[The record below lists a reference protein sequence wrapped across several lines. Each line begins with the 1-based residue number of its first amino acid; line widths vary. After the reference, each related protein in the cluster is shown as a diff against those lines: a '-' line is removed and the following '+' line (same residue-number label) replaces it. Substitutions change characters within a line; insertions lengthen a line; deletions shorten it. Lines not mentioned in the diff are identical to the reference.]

1 MRRIAISLSIA
12 LLLSFG
18 LAAADSDSDA
28 SVRLHELFDREWEW
42 RLEQN
47 PLLATDVGRHEWN
60 DRLPSVSAEDQA
72 RRLEATRGFLADLD
86 GIDRE
91 ALSTE
96 DRVSYDIFRA
106 QLDERTSE
114 HDFGDWQIPINA
126 DSGFHIGMAR
136 LPDEVPLRTVGDYEN
151 YIARLRAL
159 PGYFGQH
166 IDNMRIGLTRGMTL
180 PGVVLE
186 GYEVTIASHVVDD
199 PTQSVFWAPFE
210 SFPTGVPEG
219 ERERLRRAG
228 RAAVMEGAVPA
239 YRSFLRFFEDE
250 YRPGARETLGAS
262 ELPEGED
269 YYTFLVQKFT
279 TLEVTPDEVHRI
291 GLAEVE
297 RIYAEM
303 EAVIEEVGFEG
314 TFEEFLT
321 FLRTDPRFY
330 PESAEALL
338 ERASRIAKR
347 MDAELPRFFET
358 LPRLPYGVEPVP
370 DHIAPKYT
378 AGRYV
383 SAPKGSTEAGTY
395 WVNTY
400 NLPSRPYYAL
410 EALSLHEAV
419 PGHHLQGALA
429 QELDDLPDFRQ
440 YSYISAFGEG
450 WGLYSERLGLEA
462 GFYTDPYSN
471 FGRLTYEMW
480 RACRLVVDTGLHSK
494 GWTRQQAMDYL
505 AARTALSLHEITTET
520 DRYIAWPGQALA
532 YKMGELEIRELR
544 AEAEEALG
552 PRFDIRKFHDTVLL
566 HGSVPL
572 PVLAENVRRWI
583 AEQKAAG

>member
-72 RRLEATRGFLADLD
+72 RRQEATRGFLADLD

-136 LPDEVPLRTVGDYEN
+136 LPDEVPLRTVEDYEN

-532 YKMGELEIRELR
+532 YKMGELEIRKLR

-552 PRFDIRKFHDTVLL
+552 PRFDIRKFHDSVLL

-583 AEQKAAG
+583 EEQKAAG

>member
-1 MRRIAISLSIA
+1 
-12 LLLSFG
+12 
-18 LAAADSDSDA
+18 
-28 SVRLHELFDREWEW
+28 
-42 RLEQN
+42 
-47 PLLATDVGRHEWN
+47 
-60 DRLPSVSAEDQA
+60 
-72 RRLEATRGFLADLD
+72 
-86 GIDRE
+86 
-91 ALSTE
+91 
-96 DRVSYDIFRA
+96 
-106 QLDERTSE
+106 
-114 HDFGDWQIPINA
+114 
-126 DSGFHIGMAR
+126 
-136 LPDEVPLRTVGDYEN
+136 
-151 YIARLRAL
+151 
-159 PGYFGQH
+159 
-166 IDNMRIGLTRGMTL
+166 
-180 PGVVLE
+180 
-186 GYEVTIASHVVDD
+186 
-199 PTQSVFWAPFE
+199 
-210 SFPTGVPEG
+210 VPEG

-494 GWTRQQAMDYL
+494 GWTRQQARDYL

-532 YKMGELEIRELR
+532 YTRGELEIRALR

-583 AEQKAAG
+583 AEQKAAGCRPTLCRPRAGRRRPLFPARGREGRGEMGRSVYSASSTPSIRNVNAPVSGPPVQTRPMTPLPSRPRASQVTSWRSQSGPATKVAVAGIWPRASAKTRSR

>member
-136 LPDEVPLRTVGDYEN
+136 LPDEVPLRTVEDYEN

-239 YRSFLRFFEDE
+239 YRSFLRFFEGE
-250 YRPGARETLGAS
+250 YRPGARATLGAS

-572 PVLAENVRRWI
+572 PVLAEYVRRWI
-583 AEQKAAG
+583 AVQKAAG